1 MLTTTLATLIA
12 QADNPG
18 KTVGE
23 NIKDLLQ
30 GLAVPLYLGLV
41 GIMALGFLA
50 GRKIAGLAVFM
61 VVALGIGILVMNPE
75 GFGNIVKSIGDAVSR
90 NV

>member
-1 MLTTTLATLIA
+1 
-12 QADNPG
+12 
-18 KTVGE
+18 
-23 NIKDLLQ
+23 
-30 GLAVPLYLGLV
+30 LAVPLYLGLV

>member
-1 MLTTTLATLIA
+1 MLTTTLALLA